1 MIHSTNTYNT
11 FIQVAEDCPVQNG
24 EVPMPRNG
32 KETEGSR
39 QYNMISTNPYK
50 YTSDDIVFG
59 VFAIKNQ
66 VKGVNRQAARDVFFS
81 KGRACLRASPLT
93 KRYGWGIHSN
103 AEGKVALYG
112 MESDEYRNLSEDATI
127 EKVKAMR
134 SRRK

>member
-1 MIHSTNTYNT
+1 MKHSTNTYNT

-24 EVPMPRNG
+24 EIPLPRNG

-59 VFAIKNQ
+59 VFASKNQ
-66 VKGVNRQAARDVFFS
+66 VEEKNRQAVRDDFFI

-93 KRYGWGIHSN
+93 KRYGWGIHSD

-112 MESDEYRNLSEDATI
+112 METDEYRSLSEDGTI
-127 EKVKAMR
+127 AKVKAMR
-134 SRRK
+134 SSRK

>member
-1 MIHSTNTYNT
+1 MKHSTNTYNT

-24 EVPMPRNG
+24 EIPLPRNG

-39 QYNMISTNPYK
+39 QYNMISANPYK

-59 VFAIKNQ
+59 VFAIKNH
-66 VKGVNRQAARDVFFS
+66 VDEVDRQAVRDDFFS

-93 KRYGWGIHSN
+93 KRYGWGIHSD

-112 MESDEYRNLSEDATI
+112 METDEYRSLSEDGTI
-127 EKVKAMR
+127 AKVKAMR
-134 SRRK
+134 SSRK